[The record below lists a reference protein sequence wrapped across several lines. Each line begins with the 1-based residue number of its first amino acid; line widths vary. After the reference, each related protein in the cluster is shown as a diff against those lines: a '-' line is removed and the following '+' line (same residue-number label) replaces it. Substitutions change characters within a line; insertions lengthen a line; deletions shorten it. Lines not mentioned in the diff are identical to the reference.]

1 MAKKQFFGVFLLLAV
16 MTAVFAL
23 VLFGLNVVTA
33 PLIEANGA
41 SRALAPLKSVM
52 PDAKGFEEMTGLA
65 AVPAT
70 VQGIYAETSGLGY
83 AVKLSTTEGYTHDPM
98 EITLAVDA
106 EGRIS
111 GVEVNTYPDSK
122 DFGADYPA
130 TYVGQD
136 SAMADVSLVAGVTY
150 SSSAFKNAVSDGL
163 GVLIANGLI
172 SEGVK
177 GDAQILEELMPQL
190 IPGIA
195 NPAGIVPLT
204 EESVETEVGTYI
216 AKAMK
221 AANGNLVACIV
232 TDGDATYLAAV
243 NASESCT
250 VFDVEGNDVTASVPA
265 ALIDEV
271 MVYAQENTQPV
282 TDKELKKLQK
292 LAGESAVLEPLPLDG
307 VYTSAAAAFTVTDGE
322 DVSFAFVLRPL
333 GYSNMPMEFY
343 FILDADGAIKA
354 MDADELILI
363 AEYYSA
369 YTLDEPSYKAGFAGS
384 TADGF
389 TADTALITGATLSSE
404 AASTAA
410 KDAFAAF
417 ADIQN
422 GGEN

>member
-1 MAKKQFFGVFLLLAV
+1 MAKKEFSKSAVILIAVF
-16 MTAVFAL
+16 AVFAL
-23 VLFGLNVVTA
+23 VLFGLNFVTA

-41 SRALAPLKSVM
+41 SQALAPLKSVM

-65 AVPAT
+65 DVPAT
-70 VQGIYAETSGLGY
+70 VQGIYAETSGMGY

-98 EITLAVDA
+98 EITMAVDA
-106 EGRIS
+106 EGKIS

-190 IPGIA
+190 CPGVATAEGIA
-195 NPAGIVPLT
+195 Q
-204 EESVETEVGTYI
+204 VEVDEAASGTYI

-221 AANGNLVACIV
+221 AVNGNLVACIV
-232 TDGDATYLAAV
+232 TDGDSTYLAAA
-243 NASESCT
+243 NNDGSCT
-250 VFDVEGNDVTASVPA
+250 VFDVEGKDVTADANAALVDEVKAYAAANTVPA
-265 ALIDEV
+265 
-271 MVYAQENTQPV
+271 

-292 LAGESAVLEPLPLDG
+292 MAGETAVLEQTALEG
-307 VYTSAAAAFTVTDGE
+307 VYNTVAGAYTVTDGE
-322 DVSFAFVLRPL
+322 NVSYAFAVRPY
-333 GYSNMPMEFY
+333 GYSNQPMEFY
-343 FILDADGAIKA
+343 FIIDADGAIVS
-354 MDADELILI
+354 MDADEFILI
-363 AEYYSA
+363 AEYFTS
-369 YTLDEPSYKAGFAGS
+369 YTLDEKEYKAGFAGS
-384 TADGF
+384 TGDSF
-389 TADTALITGATLSSE
+389 NADTALIAGATISSN
-404 AASTAA
+404 AARVAA
-410 KDAFAAF
+410 EDAFAAF
-417 ADIQN
+417 AAVKN